1 VNAWK
6 VILATLV
13 IFGAGMVAGNLLG
26 RRANPVE
33 SAPARESS
41 VPSANP
47 SQLRL
52 WELLHRMDRELGL
65 TSEQHENIE
74 KIIAGSQERT
84 RKLWSPI
91 AQEMRKET
99 QSVCEEIRGQL
110 TPDQRKKFDNFA
122 RSHSEHHKTHSET
135 NEPEHAVELTNSAP
149 VDAHPAGFK

>member
-1 VNAWK
+1 MNAWK
-6 VILATLV
+6 VIFATLV

-26 RRANPVE
+26 RRTGPVD
-33 SAPARESS
+33 SAPAKQSDLS
-41 VPSANP
+41 NANP

-65 TSEQHENIE
+65 SSEQHENIE

-91 AQEMRKET
+91 APEMRKET
-99 QSVCEEIRGQL
+99 QGVCEEIREQL
-110 TPDQRKKFDNFA
+110 TPDQRKKFDTFA

-149 VDAHPAGFK
+149 ADAHAVGAQ